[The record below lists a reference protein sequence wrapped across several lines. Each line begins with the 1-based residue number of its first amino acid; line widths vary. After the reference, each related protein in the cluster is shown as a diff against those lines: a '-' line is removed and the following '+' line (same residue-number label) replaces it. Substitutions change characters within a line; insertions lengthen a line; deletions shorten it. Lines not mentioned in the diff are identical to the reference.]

1 MIIRAVGFT
10 VKIVVRGFV
19 TFIFMRRNKNKAV
32 TLRSIVFKYPGFT
45 ARCWLS
51 VGWGISGTSIR
62 FMGFNSLYGYGQ
74 MAPGTC
80 RSSWV
85 TEPPTST
92 ATIAGRK
99 KSLIITVDQ
108 LRNCFTRQTKV
119 DSYVRN
125 TSVLILLN
133 HHKEYNIN
141 RCRNWAI
148 SINRTDQH

>member
-62 FMGFNSLYGYGQ
+62 FMGFNSLYGYEYLLRIFKLDS
-74 MAPGTC
+74 T
-80 RSSWV
+80 RSSGSSEARADSLARLSIV
-85 TEPPTST
+85 FFRPTISASASNQARLLT
-92 ATIAGRK
+92 RLFCFYFMRK
-99 KSLIITVDQ
+99 H
-108 LRNCFTRQTKV
+108 
-119 DSYVRN
+119 
-125 TSVLILLN
+125 LL
-133 HHKEYNIN
+133 
-141 RCRNWAI
+141 A
-148 SINRTDQH
+148 Q